1 MEKITNT
8 MLMKNS
14 YDMETL
20 KNNIDHLDL
29 ISILNTQEL
38 TVDFCVDI
46 ILNEKYQVSSEEK
59 NIDLLIVINK
69 QPHLCLKKLFKKIS

>member
-69 QPHLCLKKLFKKIS
+69 QPHLCLKELFKKFS